1 MLIAPKA
8 FVNFHFSFTSLRR
21 AQNMTGMPANSI
33 FFLKSVEEYGN
44 RLSEIVVHKR
54 ENVMK
59 AAKRALN
66 NHFNKNS

>member
-1 MLIAPKA
+1 
-8 FVNFHFSFTSLRR
+8 
-21 AQNMTGMPANSI
+21 MPANSI